1 MGVKLPLYQSTI
13 GTRDGLL
20 EDGQQAERWPIP
32 FEVPKGRPEGAA
44 PRRGTARRES
54 PGGPAKMKNWQS
66 RSSRVI
72 MGLRRHRLLASRQP
86 FFCRQPPGSKR
97 CLYYLA
103 TSGANDIDP
112 TKAGTPVPMGGS
124 GGRQG
129 WRRDCPW
136 RPAAQ
141 DGMGTSGMETGPK
154 GPILNLLKERPHAL
168 EEAHRHR
175 DRARHGNQL
184 LRLRGRLTPRHHRP
198 APGAGWTYIRP
209 VCVLVRFV
217 PSLRP
222 GYSPVPAG

>member
-1 MGVKLPLYQSTI
+1 MQSISDWKSERRHPLRGCGTGVKLPLYQSTI

-20 EDGQQAERWPIP
+20 EDGQQAERWRIP
-32 FEVPKGRPEGAA
+32 SEVPKGRPEGTA

-54 PGGPAKMKNWQS
+54 PGGPAKTKNWQS

-72 MGLRRHRLLASRQP
+72 MGLRRDRLLASRP
-86 FFCRQPPGSKR
+86 PPFCRQPPGFKGISFIP
-97 CLYYLA
+97 C
-103 TSGANDIDP
+103 DIGRERHRSHEGRY
-112 TKAGTPVPMGGS
+112 AGPRGW
-124 GGRQG
+124 QG

-154 GPILNLLKERPHAL
+154 GPILNLLKERPDAL

-184 LRLRGRLTPRHHRP
+184 LRLRGRLTPP
-198 APGAGWTYIRP
+198 P
-209 VCVLVRFV
+209 
-217 PSLRP
+217 
-222 GYSPVPAG
+222 